1 MFIVDI
7 LLFVISV
14 ALGMQMRRY
23 EGDTLMNNKGGPR
36 KLVVMVS
43 SSVYGIEELLDR
55 IYTLL
60 TAFNYEVWMSH
71 KGTMPVSSSRSCFD
85 NCLAA
90 VEKCD
95 LFLGLITTHYGSGK
109 ESKNGLS
116 ITHREL
122 LRAIELKK
130 PRWILVHDHVV
141 FARTLLANLVT
152 PDKGIRPKLK
162 LKRNAV
168 IDDLQVIDMYDA
180 VVSSGLPIPARK
192 GNWAQKYRTSED
204 AMLYATAQFSRYQ
217 EVEQFVQENLKDEP
231 AVRACLESGHGRKGG
246 RK

>member
-1 MFIVDI
+1 
-7 LLFVISV
+7 
-14 ALGMQMRRY
+14 
-23 EGDTLMNNKGGPR
+23 
-36 KLVVMVS
+36 MVS

-60 TAFNYEVWMSH
+60 TAFGYEVWMSH
-71 KGTMPVSSSRSCFD
+71 KGTMPVSSSRSCFE

-109 ESKNGLS
+109 ESTAGLS

-122 LRAIELKK
+122 LEAIKLKK

-141 FARTLLANLVT
+141 FARTLLANLT
-152 PDKGIRPKLK
+152 TQKNPKTRKGQRRPTFQVEK
-162 LKRNAV
+162 NAV
-168 IDDLQVIDMYDA
+168 IDDLRVIDMYDA
-180 VVSSGLPIPARK
+180 AVGATVPVPERK
-192 GNWAQKYRTSED
+192 GNWAQKYRTPED

-217 EVEQFVQENLKDEP
+217 EVEEFVRENLKDEP
-231 AVRACLESGHGRKGG
+231 AVRARIEASRGREGV
-246 RK
+246 RR